1 MSMKILDRYIAKTV
15 LGSIAL
21 VTLMLVGLEIF
32 ILFVGE
38 ISDLGRVDY
47 GIAQVTFFILLQMPY
62 QVYLFFPM
70 ASLLGSLIGLGIL
83 ANNSE
88 LVVMRAS
95 GMSIGQITWA
105 VLKASLVLIVIVTAL
120 GETLV
125 PYLSHYGNDY
135 KSAAI
140 SGGQTL
146 RTTKGGFWMRYGND
160 FISVGVI
167 RSNNVLN
174 NIYQFHFD
182 VHHHL
187 KMSRFIRE
195 AKYTPTGW
203 VAYNVQQTDF
213 SADKITART
222 IASLP
227 WEVPVKPKILMISS
241 SDPDEMTLKELN
253 RYIRE
258 QKRNHQNVHNYQFA
272 FLQRIIQPLTTMV
285 MMILSIPFIFGPL
298 RSSTMG
304 SKLLVGAAV
313 GFSFHILS
321 RFFGPLST
329 VFQLPPE
336 LAALGPTFIFALLG
350 LYLMRRVR

>member
-15 LGSIAL
+15 LGSIGL
-21 VTLMLVGLEIF
+21 VTLMLVGLQIF
-32 ILFVGE
+32 ILFVDQRND
-38 ISDLGRVDY
+38 IGRVDF
-47 GIAQVTFFILLQMPY
+47 GITQAAFFVLLQMPY

-70 ASLLGSLIGLGIL
+70 ASLLGCLIGLGIL
-83 ANNSE
+83 ANHSE

-105 VLKASLVLIVIVTAL
+105 VLKASIVLIVLVTAL
-120 GETLV
+120 GETLI
-125 PYLSHYGNDY
+125 PSLSHYANDY
-135 KSAAI
+135 KTAAV

-146 RTTKGGFWMRYGND
+146 RTSKGSWLRYGND
-160 FISVGVI
+160 FISVGLI
-167 RSNNVLN
+167 LPDNILN
-174 NIYQFHFD
+174 NIYQFRFD
-182 VHHHL
+182 NHHHL
-187 KMSRFIRE
+187 KMSRFISE
-195 AKYTPTGW
+195 ARYTPTGW

-213 SADKITART
+213 ETDKTKT
-222 IASLP
+222 QTFASLP
-227 WEVPVKPKILMISS
+227 WDVSVKPKILTISS
-241 SDPDEMTLKELN
+241 IAPDEMTLQELN

-258 QKRNHQNVHNYQFA
+258 QKRNHQNADNYQFA
-272 FLQRIIQPLTTMV
+272 FLQRIIQPVTTMV

-298 RSSTMG
+298 RSTTMG

>member
-1 MSMKILDRYIAKTV
+1 MSMKILERYIAKTV
-15 LGSIAL
+15 LGSIGL
-21 VTLMLVGLEIF
+21 VTLMLVGLQIF
-32 ILFVGE
+32 ILFVDQ
-38 ISDLGRVDY
+38 ISDLGRADY
-47 GIAQVTFFILLQMPY
+47 GITQAALFVLLQMPY
-62 QVYLFFPM
+62 EVYLFFPM
-70 ASLLGSLIGLGIL
+70 ASLLGCLIGLGIL
-83 ANNSE
+83 ANHSE

-105 VLKASLVLIVIVTAL
+105 VLKASVILIVLVTAL

-125 PYLSHYGNDY
+125 PYLSHYANDY
-135 KSAAI
+135 KTASV

-146 RTTKGGFWMRYGND
+146 RTSKGSWLRYGND

-167 RSNNVLN
+167 LPDNILKD
-174 NIYQFHFD
+174 IYQFRFD

-187 KMSRFIRE
+187 KMSRFIGE
-195 AKYTPTGW
+195 ARYTPTGW
-203 VAYNVQQTDF
+203 MAYNIQQTEF
-213 SADKITART
+213 ETNKTKVQT
-222 IASLP
+222 FASLP
-227 WEVPVKPKILMISS
+227 WDVAVKPKILMISS
-241 SDPDEMTLKELN
+241 IEPDEMTLHELR
-253 RYIRE
+253 RYVRE

-272 FLQRIIQPLTTMV
+272 FLQRLIQPFTTMV

-298 RSSTMG
+298 RSTTMG

-321 RFFGPLST
+321 RFWPLST

-350 LYLMRRVR
+350 VYLMRRVK

>member
-1 MSMKILDRYIAKTV
+1 MSMKILDSYIAKTV
-15 LGSIAL
+15 LGSIGL
-21 VTLMLVGLEIF
+21 VTLMLVGLQMF
-32 ILFVGE
+32 ILFVDQ

-47 GIAQVTFFILLQMPY
+47 GIGQAAVFVLLQLPY

-70 ASLLGSLIGLGIL
+70 ASLLGCLIGLGIL
-83 ANNSE
+83 ANHSE

-105 VLKASLVLIVIVTAL
+105 VLKASVLLIVLVTAL

-125 PYLSHYGNDY
+125 PYLSHYANDY
-135 KSAAI
+135 KTAAI

-146 RTTKGGFWMRYGND
+146 RTSKGFWLRYGNN
-160 FISVGVI
+160 FISVSSVLP
-167 RSNNVLN
+167 NNVLN
-174 NIYQFHFD
+174 DIYQFRFD
-182 VHHHL
+182 DQHHL

-195 AKYTPTGW
+195 AKHTPTGW
-203 VAYNVQQTDF
+203 VAYDVQQTEFNVDQTKAQTF
-213 SADKITART
+213 
-222 IASLP
+222 ASLP
-227 WEVPVKPKILMISS
+227 WDVSVKPKILTISS
-241 SDPDEMTLKELN
+241 IDPDEMTLRELN

-272 FLQRIIQPLTTMV
+272 FLQRIVQPFTTMV

-298 RSSTMG
+298 RSTTMG

-313 GFSFHILS
+313 GFGFHILS

-336 LAALGPTFIFALLG
+336 IAALGPTLIFALLG